1 MTENSRSLASR
12 AAWRRAPLRWAIRI
26 LGVIALLVVALS
38 TLGPWWL
45 QTRGLQLASEALGRP
60 LSVDRISISPWR
72 LGLELQGLRLAV
84 ANPQAQAEPQ
94 LRIERLSLKLS
105 PSSLWRGLTFSSVLI
120 ERPEFRLARLGEH
133 SLDIDDLLARLTAPR
148 AAEAGAAEPNLEIRG
163 VSLRE
168 GRWLFDDRHQGAR
181 HELKALNFDLP
192 ALSLRKADAE
202 LPVTARVTGQLDG
215 TAFDADVQAQ
225 PFAQP
230 QQARLLL
237 KFSGLDLK
245 PWLPHM
251 PADLP
256 LRPEQGLI
264 DADLALDYAQPR
276 DGPTKLSLQGTLGA
290 RNVSLARQ
298 GESRWLAWQDLRLS
312 IKDLQPLRQ
321 QLQLESLQLTAPELR
336 LRRDAAG
343 RLLLPEAT
351 KSTPSSGSGPAW
363 QLGIERLSLAQ
374 GQLRWHDEGLR
385 PAGRLA
391 LEGVDLEMKAVR
403 WPLQTQPAQGA
414 DFKLTAAL
422 QSHSKLK
429 PAALQL
435 GGRLGGDALA
445 VQGHWDTLALEAL
458 SPYLQAALPV
468 SLKGRTAGRFELD
481 LPQPMQSQ
489 PLDRLRLTLRDVAV
503 DGLQAQHSPSGQEFA
518 RAERIQ
524 LDAAQLDP
532 ARRALALGRLNLKAP
547 ALRLQRDAQGRLS
560 LQALLP
566 AAPPPAKSAAA
577 PWMLNLAELQ
587 VDQGQALV
595 LDESVRPLAR
605 PGAPTVHSVLV
616 ERVQLRLRDLKLGG
630 AQAGKP
636 SPVQLSLMVGR
647 GEGRRDGATPGS
659 LEWAGHLSLAPL
671 AARGT
676 LRAARLPLALLDPYL
691 GPSLQLHLRRGEA
704 GFRGSF
710 SLDETSKGWRSQAQG
725 ALLLTDLRLFH
736 AREIDGQRQ
745 AGEEL
750 LNWQSLEL
758 TGLDLALAPG
768 AAPRV
773 EIGRANLADF
783 YARLV
788 VDERGHFNLGD
799 LRKPAEASAAVPAER
814 SAEASQ
820 APPGP
825 ALALSVAETRLTNG
839 TVDFSDR
846 YIRPNYSAKLT
857 EMAGSL
863 GRFASGSA
871 DMAPLMI
878 TGRIEGTGLLQIT
891 GQLNPGAAPLA
902 MDIQASATDIELAP
916 LSPYAGKYA
925 GYAIERGKLSSRVHY
940 RIDPSG
946 QLQADNQIILN
957 QLTFGERIE
966 SPSATKLPVLLAV
979 ALLKDSHGVID
990 VNLPISGSLN
1000 DPQFSMGALIVRVI
1014 VNLIGKALIAPFSL
1028 LSGGGGADHSQTE
1041 FAPGSAAIEAAAAE
1055 RLDKLAQS
1063 LIDRPGLSLTLTG
1076 WAQADAERAALQAQ
1090 ALERAL
1096 LAERRRELRRQ
1107 QNAVAR
1113 QQAEALNDVDR
1124 LSDADRDR
1132 LLALVYKASNLPQRP
1147 RNLLGMIKDIPPA
1160 EMRAMLLA
1168 SYEVKEETVRQLA
1181 LARAVALRDALI
1193 ARKVPNERI
1202 FLASA
1207 RLAEPDP
1214 NKPWVPRV
1222 DLALSTH

>member
-12 AAWRRAPLRWAIRI
+12 APWRRAPLRWAIRI
-26 LGVIALLVVALS
+26 LGVIALLVLALT

-45 QTRGLQLASEALGRP
+45 QTRGLELASEVLGRTV
-60 LSVDRISISPWR
+60 SVDRVSISPWR
-72 LGLELQGLRLAV
+72 LGLELHGLRV
-84 ANPQAQAEPQ
+84 ASAKSEDQAAPQ
-94 LRIERLSLKLS
+94 LRIERLGLTLS
-105 PSSLWRGLTFSSVLI
+105 PSSLWRGWTLSSVLI
-120 ERPEFRLARLGEH
+120 EGPEVRLARLGEQ

-148 AAEAGAAEPNLEIRG
+148 APEAGAARPNLEIRG
-163 VSLRE
+163 LSLRE
-168 GRWLFDDRHQGAR
+168 GRWLFDDRHQGTR
-181 HELKALNFDLP
+181 HELKALNLDLP
-192 ALSLRKADAE
+192 ALSLRESDAV

-215 TAFDADVQAQ
+215 TAFDANVQAQ

-230 QQARLLL
+230 RQARLLV

-245 PWLPHM
+245 PWLPYV
-251 PADLP
+251 PLDLP

-264 DADLALDYAQPR
+264 DADLALDYAQPSE
-276 DGPTKLSLQGTLGA
+276 GPTELSLKGTLGA

-298 GESRWLAWQDLRLS
+298 GESHWLAWQELRLS

-343 RLLLPEAT
+343 RLLLPEGA

-363 QLGIERLSLAQ
+363 QLGIERLSLSQ
-374 GQLRWHDEGLR
+374 GQLRWHDEALR

-391 LEGVDLEMKAVR
+391 LEAVELEMSAVR
-403 WPLQTQPAQGA
+403 WPLQPQPGQGA
-414 DFKLTAAL
+414 DVKLTAAL
-422 QSHSKLK
+422 QSHSKSK
-429 PAALQL
+429 PAVLQL
-435 GGRLGGDALA
+435 AGRLGGDALA
-445 VQGHWDTLALEAL
+445 VNGQWDALALEAL
-458 SPYLQAALPV
+458 SPYLQATLPM
-468 SLKGRTAGRFELD
+468 SLQGRAAGRFELA
-481 LPQPMQSQ
+481 LPQPLQPQ
-489 PLDRLRLTLRDVAV
+489 PLARLRLTLRDVGV
-503 DGLQAQHSPSGQEFA
+503 QGLQAQHSPSGEVFA
-518 RAERIQ
+518 RADRIQ
-524 LDAAQLDP
+524 LDAARLDP
-532 ARRALALGRLNLKAP
+532 GRRELSMGRLHLKAP
-547 ALRLQRDAQGRLS
+547 ALRVQRDAQGRLS

-566 AAPPPAKSAAA
+566 APPLPATTAAA
-577 PWMLNLAELQ
+577 PWALSLAELL

-605 PGAPTVHSVLV
+605 PGAAAVHSVLA
-616 ERVQLRLRDLKLGG
+616 ERFQLRLRDLAFGG

-636 SPVQLSLMVGR
+636 SPVQLSLMIGR

-659 LEWAGHLSLAPL
+659 LEWSGHLSLAPL

-710 SLDETSKGWRSQAQG
+710 SLDQTSKGWRSQAQG
-725 ALLLTDLRLFH
+725 ALLLADLRLFH

-758 TGLDLALAPG
+758 TGLDLALEPG
-768 AAPRV
+768 AGPRV

-799 LRKPAEASAAVPAER
+799 LRKPAEVPAEPL
-814 SAEASQ
+814 AEGGQ
-820 APPGP
+820 APPG
-825 ALALSVAETRLTNG
+825 ATLALSVAETRLSNG
-839 TVDFSDR
+839 RVDFSDR
-846 YIRPNYSAKLT
+846 YIRPNYSAKLS
-857 EMAGSL
+857 ELAGSL

-871 DMAPLMI
+871 EMAPLTI

-891 GQLNPGAAPLA
+891 GQLNPGARPLA

-946 QLQADNQIILN
+946 QLQADNQLILN

-979 ALLKDSHGVID
+979 ALLKDSKGVID

-1000 DPQFSMGALIVRVI
+1000 DPQFSMSGLIVRVI

-1028 LSGGGGADHSQTE
+1028 LSGGGANDLSQTE

-1055 RLDKLAQS
+1055 RLDKLAQA
-1063 LIDRPGLSLTLTG
+1063 LNDRPGLSLTITG
-1076 WAQADAERAALQAQ
+1076 WAQMDAERAALQAQ

-1113 QQAEALNDVDR
+1113 KQAEALNDVEQ
-1124 LSDADRDR
+1124 LSDADRER
-1132 LLALVYKASNLPQRP
+1132 LLSQVYKASNLPNRP
-1147 RNLLGMIKDIPPA
+1147 RNLLGMLKDILPA

-1168 SYEVKEETVRQLA
+1168 SYEVKEEAVRQLA

-1214 NKPWVPRV
+1214 DKPWVPRV
-1222 DLALSTH
+1222 ELALTTH